1 MDGRGSEGGADGDTC
16 EEDSQQEK
24 RTTMHAACGDALM
37 TSRRGAV
44 RRLFARAVGV
54 GAAACLEAEGQ
65 WAPYSKKL
73 NLGCIFRRQVNDEYS
88 GDKLMMLTQD
98 DQCRTSSKNRQLR
111 WWRR

>member
-1 MDGRGSEGGADGDTC
+1 MGGEARAEPMGTLVRRILSKRGGFTGR

-24 RTTMHAACGDALM
+24 RTPMHAACGDALM
-37 TSRRGAV
+37 TRRRGAV

-73 NLGCIFRRQVNDEYS
+73 NLGCEFRTFGRQVNDAH
-88 GDKLMMLTQD
+88 
-98 DQCRTSSKNRQLR
+98 SK
-111 WWRR
+111 